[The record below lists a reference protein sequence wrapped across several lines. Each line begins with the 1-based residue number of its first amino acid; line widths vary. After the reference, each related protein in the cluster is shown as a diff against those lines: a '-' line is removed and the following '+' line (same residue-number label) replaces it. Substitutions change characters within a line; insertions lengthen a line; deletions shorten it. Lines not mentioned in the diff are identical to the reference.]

1 MSHDQKS
8 LVDKVSNYL
17 FTRTND
23 PHKPITNDQTI
34 TLNDISKRQTTKPC
48 VSLQLVNDNE
58 EIFNFEVLIDP
69 ASYKSSERSEDII
82 SYIAKPLAIK
92 IKNDF
97 KNTTKTCNCKPAT
110 TCTPLGCFIS
120 SECLTVKCDLLDAN
134 ARLNEIELSF
144 RVVET
149 LGDNDI
155 VIGLT
160 DVQKYDLTSIFRH
173 LYVSREVTIE
183 EDEEHV
189 QKRTAHEIED
199 NLSKE
204 LQEGYGVEANGDTFS
219 EAESDSETLY
229 QGVRRREFIPPSL
242 QAEIVNRGGA
252 RRNVPRRSSRL
263 QGLSAI
269 YRQVDEESRT
279 QPLKSFTTLE
289 MHAIEMIEGNIYDKE
304 HFLDVEDDTDNIDQ
318 FVAETPHDKMFTHA
332 VNFNDQDANLHPDHE
347 QSHEPRS

>member
-1 MSHDQKS
+1 M
-8 LVDKVSNYL
+8 
-17 FTRTND
+17 
-23 PHKPITNDQTI
+23 
-34 TLNDISKRQTTKPC
+34 
-48 VSLQLVNDNE
+48 
-58 EIFNFEVLIDP
+58 
-69 ASYKSSERSEDII
+69 
-82 SYIAKPLAIK
+82 
-92 IKNDF
+92 
-97 KNTTKTCNCKPAT
+97 
-110 TCTPLGCFIS
+110 GCFIS

-144 RVVET
+144 RVIET
-149 LGDNDI
+149 LRNNDI

-173 LYVSREVTIE
+173 LYVRREVTIE
-183 EDEEHV
+183 EDDEHV
-189 QKRTAHEIED
+189 QKRTAHEKIED

-304 HFLDVEDDTDNIDQ
+304 HFLDVEDDTDNID
-318 FVAETPHDKMFTHA
+318 
-332 VNFNDQDANLHPDHE
+332 
-347 QSHEPRS
+347 